1 MSLSDDH
8 DLPTEEL
15 PAAEPRRPAMIKR
28 RWAVFGKAG
37 SGVVILA
44 TAGAIAVGT
53 PGNGVDGMPA
63 SSNGGGQELS
73 IDRDAGDERPEQD
86 SNLRPTP

>member
-1 MSLSDDH
+1 MSVSDDR
-8 DLPTEEL
+8 DLPAEEL
-15 PAAEPRRPAMIKR
+15 PAATRRPALVKR
-28 RWAVFGKAG
+28 RWTVFGKAG

-53 PGNGVDGMPA
+53 PGNGVDETLA
-63 SSNGGGQELS
+63 SVGSDEPELS
-73 IDRDAGDERPEQD
+73 VDRNAAGNERPEQD